1 MKIFKIY
8 TLCGFLLLSVMSCK
22 KLLDEPVYSQL
33 VPDNFLT
40 TEDGIKSVLRAA
52 YVREA
57 RVQGQTAAKGTILSQ
72 EAVTDIMFQTA
83 GADNRQMLQF
93 LNFTWDANLDWLFT
107 MLWSP
112 SYLAIRD
119 ANSVMDN
126 IDKANISEA
135 LKTQYKAEARFVRAI
150 SYYSLYNFF
159 GPVPI
164 RTTTVNASENM
175 VRASDA
181 EMRTFIET
189 ELKEVLSDLPDP
201 GSEEYGRANKGAVR
215 AYLCKFYLNTKQ
227 WQKSADMAKEI
238 IDMGK
243 YMLNGNYSA
252 MFRIENE
259 RNKEYIWVRPA
270 YPAAVG
276 NGPSNDWE
284 AYVFPVGFQKDPIS
298 GLVYLSNWRNYAAQ
312 YSLRDAFYNTFET
325 KDKRKETVLTSYIN
339 TQGQTVS
346 LLNNTNNT
354 RPLKFWPDPAA
365 IDGGGGN
372 DIPVIRYADILLSR
386 AEALNELNGSN
397 TETISLINQI
407 RVRAGLD
414 EVKQADF
421 ADKDELRDQIIKE
434 RGWEFY
440 CEGLR
445 REDLIRTGKFIPG
458 ALARGVTNA
467 KPHHVLYPIPQQAMD
482 SDSKLVQNTGY

>member
-1 MKIFKIY
+1 MKIFKLYIIY
-8 TLCGFLLLSVMSCK
+8 GFVLLSTLSCK

-40 TEDGIKSVLRAA
+40 TEDGIKSVLKAA

-57 RVQGQTAAKGTILSQ
+57 RVQGQTANKGTILSQ
-72 EAVTDIMFQTA
+72 EAVTDIMYQTA

-107 MLWSP
+107 MLWNP

-119 ANSVMDN
+119 ANSVLDN
-126 IDKANISEA
+126 IDKANISDA
-135 LKTQYKAEARFVRAI
+135 LKNQYRAEARFVRAI

-164 RTTTVNASENM
+164 RTTTVNGSDKMA
-175 VRASDA
+175 RAIDA
-181 EMRTFIET
+181 EMRMFIET
-189 ELKEVLSDLPDP
+189 ELIAAIPNLPEP
-201 GSEEYGRANKGAVR
+201 GIEEYGRANKGAAR
-215 AYLCKFYLNTKQ
+215 GYLCKFYLNTKQ
-227 WQKSADMAKEI
+227 WQKCADMAKEI
-238 IDMGK
+238 MDSGK
-243 YMLNGNYSA
+243 YMLNANYSA

-276 NGPSNDWE
+276 SGPSNDWE
-284 AYVFPVGFQKDPIS
+284 AYVFPVGFQKDPVS
-298 GLVYLSNWRNYAAQ
+298 GLTYLNNWRNYAAQ
-312 YSLRDAFYNTFET
+312 YSLRDAFYNTFEVN
-325 KDKRKETVLTSYIN
+325 DKRKETVLTSYIN
-339 TQGQTVS
+339 TQGQTIS
-346 LLNNTNNT
+346 LLTNTNNT

-372 DIPVIRYADILLSR
+372 DIPVIRYADIMLSR
-386 AEALNELNGSN
+386 AEALNELNGPN
-397 TETISLINQI
+397 TESVTLINQI
-407 RVRAGLD
+407 RFRAGVAD
-414 EVKQADF
+414 VKLADF
-421 ADKDELRDQIIKE
+421 GSKDALRDHLVNE

-440 CEGLR
+440 CEGQR
-445 REDLIRTGKFIPG
+445 REDLIRTGKFITY

-467 KPHHVLYPIPQQAMD
+467 KAYHVLYPIPQQAMD
-482 SDSKLVQNTGY
+482 SDNKLVQNTGY